1 MNVNNYGPHLQTVEL
16 GLHDGPVTPVDGSLA
31 PGLLD
36 VGPRVP
42 GPVAG
47 QQEEEEWILT
57 GTLSLSS
64 GLHEHS
70 NCCEAVSV

>member
-1 MNVNNYGPHLQTVEL
+1 MNVNSHGPHLQTVEL

-31 PGLLD
+31 PRLLD

-47 QQEEEEWILT
+47 QQARHDQLQNV
-57 GTLSLSS
+57 SLVRRRRSRYS
-64 GLHEHS
+64 PEH
-70 NCCEAVSV
+70 